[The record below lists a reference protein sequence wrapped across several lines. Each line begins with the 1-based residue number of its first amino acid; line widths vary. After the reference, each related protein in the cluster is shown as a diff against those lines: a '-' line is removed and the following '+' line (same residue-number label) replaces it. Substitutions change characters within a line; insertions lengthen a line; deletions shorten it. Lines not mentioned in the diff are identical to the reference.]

1 MALLRAATC
10 ALAASAWLGGCAVVT
25 VAGTVVGVSASAVGL
40 AADATIGAARLTGKA
55 VGAAVDAARSDDD
68 NSGIGVRFR
77 EPTPADREKR
87 RLAEQQ
93 AEEEDRRAAPPPGS
107 PRPQ

>member
-25 VAGTVVGVSASAVGL
+25 VAGTVVGVGASAVGL

-55 VGAAVDAARSDDD
+55 VGAAVDAASGDDH
-68 NSGIGVRFR
+68 SGVSVRFR